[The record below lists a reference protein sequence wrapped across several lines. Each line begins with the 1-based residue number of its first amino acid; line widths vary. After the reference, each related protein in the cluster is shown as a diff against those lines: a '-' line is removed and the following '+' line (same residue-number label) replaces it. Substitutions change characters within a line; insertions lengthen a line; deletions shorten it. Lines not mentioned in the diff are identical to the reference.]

1 MHRFR
6 RTLIVFCLS
15 LLALPGLALAAGST
29 SDGIYS
35 QDNGFNPKMLDAS
48 VPQAERLKLFSHVI
62 ALANQGKV
70 RAQNLAGTMYWQG
83 SNIQGS
89 PVQTNLKQARILL
102 GNAAVH
108 GEVLAMAK
116 LAEMEFKSG
125 NLQKAMIWAQLYAHY
140 IDPMVSAR
148 EQHGFRYA
156 YASDLIGRIS
166 KAGGKIDDTVS
177 KGVSATV
184 ARFDKPI
191 REGISTFKQQ
201 GRSGDLFLTTLPRMK
216 VPNEL
221 RTKSG
226 VAEFMV
232 AFDTSG
238 KPGKIWTIASYPI
251 PDFGAA
257 IRQYLDQLRANPVG
271 NDVGVR
277 YMLIAIPHYSV
288 NFRQLRARH

>member
-6 RTLIVFCLS
+6 CTLIVFCLS

-62 ALANQGKV
+62 ALATQGKV

-83 SNIQGS
+83 SNIPGS
-89 PVQTNLKQARILL
+89 PIQSNLQQAHILL
-102 GNAAVH
+102 ANAAVH
-108 GEVLAMAK
+108 GDVLAMAK

-125 NLQKAMIWAQLYAHY
+125 HLQKAMIWAQLYAHY
-140 IDPMVSAR
+140 IDPMVTAR
-148 EQHGFRYA
+148 EHHGYRYA
-156 YASDLIGRIS
+156 YASDLISRIS
-166 KAGGKIDDTVS
+166 KAGGKINDAVS
-177 KGVSATV
+177 KGVGATV

-191 REGISTFKQQ
+191 REGISTFKHQR
-201 GRSGDLFLTTLPRMK
+201 RSGDAYLTAFPQGK

-238 KPGKIWTIASYPI
+238 KPGNVWLIASYPT

-257 IRQYLDQLRANPVG
+257 LRTHLDHVRANPVSADTG
-271 NDVGVR
+271 TR
-277 YMLIAIPHYSV
+277 YLLVAIPHYSV
-288 NFRQLRARH
+288 NSRELRAHH

>member
-1 MHRFR
+1 MHRIR
-6 RTLIVFCLS
+6 CTLIALCLS
-15 LLALPGLALAAGST
+15 LLALPGLALAADGT

-62 ALANQGKV
+62 ALAIQGKV

-83 SNIQGS
+83 SKIQGS
-89 PVQTNLKQARILL
+89 PIQSNLQQAHTLL
-102 GNAAVH
+102 ANAAVH
-108 GEVLAMAK
+108 GDVLAMAK
-116 LAEMEFKSG
+116 LAEMEFNSDHM
-125 NLQKAMIWAQLYAHY
+125 QKAMIWAQLYAHY
-140 IDPMVSAR
+140 IDPTVSAR
-148 EQHGFRYA
+148 EQHGSRYA
-156 YASDLIGRIS
+156 YASDLISRIS
-166 KAGGKIDDTVS
+166 KAGGKIDDSVS

-201 GRSGDLFLTTLPRMK
+201 RRSGDAYLTSFPQGK

-238 KPGKIWTIASYPI
+238 KPGKIWLIASYPS
-251 PDFGAA
+251 PDFGTAL
-257 IRQYLDQLRANPVG
+257 RSHLDRVRANLVDDDAG
-271 NDVGVR
+271 MR
-277 YMLIAIPHYSV
+277 YLLVAIPHYSV
-288 NFRQLRARH
+288 NSRQLRAHH